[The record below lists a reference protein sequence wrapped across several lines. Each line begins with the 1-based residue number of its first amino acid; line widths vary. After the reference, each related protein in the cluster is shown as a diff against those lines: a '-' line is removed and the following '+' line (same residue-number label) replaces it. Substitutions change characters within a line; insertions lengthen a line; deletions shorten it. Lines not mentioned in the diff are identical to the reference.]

1 MDNLLFIFEK
11 LQFGICEEGL
21 CIMANSEEVCD
32 MKE

>member
-11 LQFGICEEGL
+11 LQFGICEE